1 MGKTLRVF
9 RHEFLNMITK
19 TGYIIITFIVLL
31 LPLLFLFAY
40 GIFAHVQGSRETT
53 VEETSTIGFM
63 DSTGQFEAYTI
74 QEKVDLIQY
83 DSQEELTQA
92 LVDKEIE
99 EYFIVPADY
108 LETGLIQRYSMEKE
122 IEPPRHITAAI
133 WTYLLSNIVEE
144 VVPPDAVDRVY
155 APLKLVTTTLTVTG
169 EIASDQ
175 GGWGAIIL
183 PIFFSLL
190 IGISLMSLATFLLQG
205 LGEEKENRV
214 IEILLSSVSTGQL
227 LAGKVLGVGAAG
239 FLQVLVWLLVPSL
252 LMAQATDTLISGI
265 VRSLLIPADF
275 LALAIVYF
283 ILGYLFFGVLS
294 AGIAAI
300 CPTSRDGQ
308 QLAMG
313 FLMPMFIPLWLSS
326 LVMMFPENP
335 LWTALTFIPV
345 TAPTMMIV
353 RFGITDIPAW
363 EMAVSISVMVLST
376 VGGLFLAAKVFRM
389 YLLMYGKRPSL
400 GEVVRT
406 LRAG

>member
-1 MGKTLRVF
+1 MGKTLTVF

-31 LPLLFLFAY
+31 LPLLFLLAY
-40 GIFAHVQGSRETT
+40 GIFEHVQGRQGTT
-53 VEETSTIGFM
+53 LEESSTIGFM
-63 DSTGQFEAYTI
+63 DNTGLFEAYTL

-83 DSQEELTQA
+83 ESQGELTQA
-92 LVDKEIE
+92 LLDGEIE
-99 EYFIVPADY
+99 EYFIVPTDY
-108 LETGLIQRYSMEKE
+108 LETGLIQRYSMGKE
-122 IEPPRHITAAI
+122 IEPPRHISSAI
-133 WTYLLSNIVEE
+133 RTYLLSNIVEE
-144 VVPPDAVDRVY
+144 VVPSNAIDRIHV
-155 APLKLVTTTLTVTG
+155 PLRLVTTMLTETG
-169 EIASDQ
+169 EVATDQ

-183 PIFFSLL
+183 PMVFSLL
-190 IGISLMSLATFLLQG
+190 IGISLMSLASFLLQG

-239 FLQVLVWLLVPSL
+239 FLQILVWLLVPAL
-252 LMAQATDTLISGI
+252 LMAQAADTMISGI
-265 VRSLLIPADF
+265 VRSLLIPGDF

-294 AGIAAI
+294 AGIAAVS
-300 CPTSRDGQ
+300 PTSRDGQ

-313 FLMPMFIPLWLSS
+313 LLLPMFIPLWLSS
-326 LVMMFPENP
+326 VVMIFPENP
-335 LWTALTFIPV
+335 LWTALTVFPI

-363 EMAVSISVMVLST
+363 EIIASISVMILTIS
-376 VGGLFLAAKVFRM
+376 GGLFVAARVFRL

-400 GEVVRT
+400 AEIIRT
-406 LRAG
+406 LRNA